1 MLEVVCGH
9 DLAWW
14 LHKLGDVL
22 DALPALLNQEVRVGS
37 RLL

>member
-9 DLAWW
+9 DLTGR
-14 LHKLGDVL
+14 LHELSDVL
-22 DALPALLNQEVRVGS
+22 DALPALLDQEVRVGS